1 MKNKTFKFLLALLI
15 FLFVMIVSVFEVNSG
30 DTEAV
35 HNEQTLDHKVKTDK
49 VKKIKKK
56 QSKETKEKVKK
67 EEIKETNIIENK
79 INEEKV
85 ETIKT
90 EAPAPEAKETESSND
105 NEQNKL
111 ISLGTFKLT
120 AFCSCHKCCG
130 EYALNR
136 PVDENGKEIVVGS
149 SGKVLKQG
157 VSIAVDTNIIPHN
170 TSVFINNK
178 EYIAHDTGGAI
189 KGNRIDVYFDN
200 HQDALDFGVQHTE
213 VFIYAN

>member
-1 MKNKTFKFLLALLI
+1 MKNKTLKFLLALLV
-15 FLFVMIVSVFEVNSG
+15 FLFVMIISVFEVKSG
-30 DTEAV
+30 DTEAL
-35 HNEQTLDHKVKTDK
+35 HNEQTLDQKVKDYK

-56 QSKETKEKVKK
+56 QSKGTEEKVK
-67 EEIKETNIIENK
+67 EEFEKTVEIDNQ
-79 INEEKV
+79 INEEKLEPKV
-85 ETIKT
+85 TKT
-90 EAPAPEAKETESSND
+90 PEPTQAESSND
-105 NEQNKL
+105 NEENKL

-120 AFCSCHKCCG
+120 AYCSCEKCCNG
-130 EYALNR
+130 YALNR

-157 VSIAVDTNIIPHN
+157 VSIAVDTNMIPHN

-200 HQDALDFGVQHTE
+200 HQDALDFGVQHSE
-213 VFIYAN
+213 VFIYDN